1 MAVVRDEI
9 DIPMPAMGPASY
21 RVPHRRTGMDPNTK
35 RLALIAGGIGG
46 LLVLLVGAWSAI
58 GHRHGGVPVIEPDAG
73 PVKVKPDNPGGMK
86 VAGQN
91 EEILSGASDDEKT
104 GLAPPP
110 EAPDPQALKAAEQ
123 KAAVAAAPPAPAAP
137 AAPPA
142 AASAPPATPAAPPVQ
157 AATAPE
163 PKPAPAKPAATA
175 KATAAP
181 AGHGA
186 QVQLAAMASEELA
199 RAEWQRLER
208 KMPAVL
214 SGHKPEV
221 SRFERDGKIFWR
233 LRTGGFASAADATR
247 FCDEVKGKGANCAVA
262 SF

>member
-1 MAVVRDEI
+1 MTVVRDEM

-21 RVPHRRTGMDPNTK
+21 RIPRRRQGMDPNTR

-46 LLVLLVGAWSAI
+46 VLVLLVGVWSVA
-58 GHRHGGVPVIEPDAG
+58 GHGHGGVPVIEPDAG

-91 EEILSGASDDEKT
+91 DEILSGASDDGKT
-104 GLAPPP
+104 AMAPPP
-110 EAPDPQALKAAEQ
+110 EAPNPQALKAAEQ
-123 KAAVAAAPPAPAAP
+123 KAKTMATPPGPAAPTAPPAIV
-137 AAPPA
+137 
-142 AASAPPATPAAPPVQ
+142 SAPPATTPPVQ

-163 PKPAPAKPAATA
+163 PRPAPAKPAAAA
-175 KATAAP
+175 KTTP
-181 AGHGA
+181 SLAGQGA
-186 QVQLAAMASEELA
+186 QVQLAALPSEELA

-221 SRFERDGKIFWR
+221 TRFERDGKTYWR
-233 LRTGGFASAADATR
+233 LRTAGFASAADATR
-247 FCDEVKGKGANCAVA
+247 FCDEVKAKGGGCAVA

>member
-21 RVPHRRTGMDPNTK
+21 RIPRQRQGMDPNTR

-46 LLVLLVGAWSAI
+46 VLVLLVGAWSVV
-58 GHRHGGVPVIEPDAG
+58 GHHHGVPVIEPDAG

-91 EEILSGASDDEKT
+91 DEILSGASDDGKT
-104 GLAPPP
+104 GMAPPP

-123 KAAVAAAPPAPAAP
+123 KAATTATPPALAAP
-137 AAPPA
+137 AP
-142 AASAPPATPAAPPVQ
+142 PPATAAAPAAPPVQ

-163 PKPAPAKPAATA
+163 PKPKPAAAAKPA
-175 KATAAP
+175 AAP
-181 AGHGA
+181 AGHAA
-186 QVQLAAMASEELA
+186 QVQLAALPSEDLA

-221 SRFERDGKIFWR
+221 TRFERDGKIFWR

-247 FCDEVKGKGANCAVA
+247 FCDEMKAKGAGCAVA